1 MGRRV
6 GPQLRGA
13 GARPLG
19 SPRVVHAAC
28 PEKLCT
34 PSLVRLRSW
43 RGPLM
48 SRVCSQGLCTAAHIP
63 NAKQDVPIKNVCVC
77 PRPLSPG
84 SA

>member
-13 GARPLG
+13 GAQSLG
-19 SPRVVHAAC
+19 SPGVVHAAC

-34 PSLVRLRSW
+34 QSLVRLRSW

-48 SRVCSQGLCTAAHIP
+48 SRTCSQGLCTAAHTP
-63 NAKQDVPIKNVCVC
+63 NAEQNVLIKNVCV
-77 PRPLSPG
+77 S
-84 SA
+84 